1 MQKTIL
7 AYNFTSERLQMLK
20 VLAMML
26 RVQLRF
32 IEHQQMLQPIG
43 YFAGVQGVDEVT
55 EIYSGDEAQQEMLI
69 LCGFTRPDLDR
80 LLSAVKKSKLKQIS
94 LKAMLTPTNCKW
106 TGLKLQQELLQEHA
120 YMSGNKLPKP
130 KHKV

>member
-26 RVQLRF
+26 RVQLRI

-55 EIYSGDEAQQEMLI
+55 EIYSGDGAQQEMLV
-69 LCGFTRPDLDR
+69 LCGFTHPDLDR
-80 LLSAVKKSKLKQIS
+80 LLSSEIGRAHV
-94 LKAMLTPTNCKW
+94 
-106 TGLKLQQELLQEHA
+106 
-120 YMSGNKLPKP
+120 
-130 KHKV
+130 

>member
-26 RVQLRF
+26 RVQLRI
-32 IEHQQMLQPIG
+32 IEYQQMLQPIG

-120 YMSGNKLPKP
+120 YMSGNKESKP